1 MTASTRTKM
10 TAAEVRQLAQKQ
22 LERASARLDVR
33 APLGSG
39 SSVGAGL
46 ASTIRLKVTEVKP
59 YERNPRRATHEG
71 ILELKDSIRANGIE
85 QIITVTKRPNEGR
98 YVVAKGG
105 NTRLLAAQSLYDETK
120 DVAYLYRDFLVI
132 DYPGEAALLAAHL
145 RENDQRADLC
155 FWDKSRGY
163 LELKAVFES
172 EAGRAL
178 SLREFSKMLADEGT
192 QIGHVLLATF
202 KFAHERLS
210 TLGPA
215 APLLSG
221 RDVAS
226 RIQPRVGA
234 LMRLAAKFGHGDVWV
249 QQRLI
254 EPELDL
260 ARAAFERTGA
270 LDVERC
276 VEGFHE
282 RCADE
287 LMVNRSAL
295 TTMLGILEKA
305 PDVTSVQLRATV
317 TPPKQPSLLTPA
329 AANEPAPAADLPA
342 PRARVVAGDAGRKG
356 GESSDEPTT
365 TAASV
370 VAGKTQSDD
379 SSREPLEGAPSAPAA
394 LAVERGCAS
403 YPAGVRTRQYAGGPD
418 GPALGGS
425 SQASDSAVE
434 RCADESL
441 WAALTLFARICGL
454 EPCLREALML
464 PYGFRVEPPDLSAD
478 ETALNGQSAEDL
490 SARRRYQ
497 GWWWLANLSLQRTPA
512 GLAVLRE
519 SSLSNLL
526 EPKGSWARASHTWAD
541 KPLSGDRFNSL
552 LRAVLDADD
561 EWGGAFLDLLSAAR
575 AFRERNRSRFDVEF
589 WRRQGVEEQVIKH
602 QLQELE
608 G

>member
-1 MTASTRTKM
+1 M

-22 LERASARLDVR
+22 LERASVRLDAK
-33 APLGSG
+33 APIGSG

-59 YERNPRRATHEG
+59 YERNPRQATHER

-85 QIITVTKRPNEGR
+85 QIITVTKRANEGR

-105 NTRLLAAQSLYDETK
+105 NTRLLAAQALYDETK

-155 FWDKSRGY
+155 FWDKARGY

-172 EAGRAL
+172 EAGRTL

-210 TLGPA
+210 TLGAA

-234 LMRLAAKFGHGDVWV
+234 LMRLAAKFGHGDLWV
-249 QQRLI
+249 QQHLI

-305 PDVTSVQLRATV
+305 PDATSVQLSATV
-317 TPPKQPSLLTPA
+317 TPPKQPSLLSPA
-329 AANEPAPAADLPA
+329 AANEPAPAADLPVPCA
-342 PRARVVAGDAGRKG
+342 SGGAGDAGRKG
-356 GESSDEPTT
+356 GESSDELT

-370 VAGKTQSDD
+370 VGGTDLAGAHPRQRAGSTDGPPLGESFAAFD
-379 SSREPLEGAPSAPAA
+379 SACSEPL
-394 LAVERGCAS
+394 
-403 YPAGVRTRQYAGGPD
+403 
-418 GPALGGS
+418 
-425 SQASDSAVE
+425 
-434 RCADESL
+434 ADEPL
-441 WAALTLFARICGL
+441 WGALMRFAGTCGL
-454 EPCLREALML
+454 RPCLREAPVL
-464 PYGFRVEPPDLSAD
+464 PYGFMVEAPDFAAEESALD
-478 ETALNGQSAEDL
+478 GQSAEDL

-497 GWWWLANLSLQRTPA
+497 GWWWLANFSQQMTPA
-512 GLAVLRE
+512 GLAALRE
-519 SSLSNLL
+519 TTLSSLL
-526 EPKGSWARASHTWAD
+526 ERDGSRVSDAWAG
-541 KPLSGDRFNSL
+541 KPLRGNRSNSL
-552 LRAVLDADD
+552 LREVLDPDD
-561 EWGGAFLDLLSAAR
+561 EWGGAFLDLLIAAR

-589 WRRQGVEEQVIKH
+589 WRRQGVEEQVIGL